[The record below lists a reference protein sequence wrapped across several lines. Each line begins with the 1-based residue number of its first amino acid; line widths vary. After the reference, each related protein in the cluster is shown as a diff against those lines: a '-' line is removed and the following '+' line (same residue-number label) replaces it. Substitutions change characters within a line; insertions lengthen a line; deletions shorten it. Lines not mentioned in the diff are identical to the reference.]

1 VFNIGPTELIV
12 ILVIAL
18 IVFGPKR
25 LPEIGRTMGKSLR
38 ELRKAT
44 DDIKGTFSG
53 TVDDIDD
60 EWDDPPKIQPSSGGA
75 PAASE
80 GTEAEPS
87 PAATTVATEASAR
100 VPPRRR
106 PPAPGKTAPGPT
118 PPSEGRDPPV
128 PVTLDERPWP

>member
-80 GTEAEPS
+80 GTEAERS
-87 PAATTVATEASAR
+87 PAATTVATEAS
-100 VPPRRR
+100 PPVATG
-106 PPAPGKTAPGPT
+106 PGATAPSLNGSGPAPAPAAGTGEDGAGADPT
-118 PPSEGRDPPV
+118 E
-128 PVTLDERPWP
+128 

>member
-1 VFNIGPTELIV
+1 MFNIGPTELIV

-53 TVDDIDD
+53 SLDDIDD
-60 EWDDPPKIQPSSGGA
+60 EWDDPPKNQPPSGET

-87 PAATTVATEASAR
+87 PAATTVATE
-100 VPPRRR
+100 
-106 PPAPGKTAPGPT
+106 T
-118 PPSEGRDPPV
+118 PPPV
-128 PVTLDERPWP
+128 PTGSGAAAPSLNGSGPAPAPVADASEDGAGADPAE